1 MAPLLS
7 KHIFDLQTLISC
19 LPLVKLADN
28 GVSPFAE
35 GHVFCFH
42 SRSASFSISPAI
54 IWGRRAN
61 ASRREMMAVAG
72 IVATSLLGIS
82 WAPSPARWGHHHS
95 GITSRGPG
103 GGPSVSHHAAA
114 RALEGP
120 DGAPVPG
127 PPGSGHHWHRG
138 RPRCWRAA
146 AAVAPGR
153 GLGGGGTTVQP
164 SAVHRRCSPQSGA
177 ALIKMRARPHCAT
190 CHAPA
195 HSTSPSG

>member
-1 MAPLLS
+1 
-7 KHIFDLQTLISC
+7 
-19 LPLVKLADN
+19 
-28 GVSPFAE
+28 
-35 GHVFCFH
+35 
-42 SRSASFSISPAI
+42 
-54 IWGRRAN
+54 
-61 ASRREMMAVAG
+61 MAVAG

-164 SAVHRRCSPQSGA
+164 SAVHRRCSRVRCRLDQDLCETTLRHLPRTCTQHKSFRLKFPKRESMVGTSEDC
-177 ALIKMRARPHCAT
+177 LRLSYT
-190 CHAPA
+190 CHK
-195 HSTSPSG
+195 STVQKSKILNWRPRFLQRCLSE

>member
-1 MAPLLS
+1 
-7 KHIFDLQTLISC
+7 
-19 LPLVKLADN
+19 
-28 GVSPFAE
+28 
-35 GHVFCFH
+35 
-42 SRSASFSISPAI
+42 
-54 IWGRRAN
+54 
-61 ASRREMMAVAG
+61 MAVAG

-138 RPRCWRAA
+138 GLAAGELLPRWLRAVDW
-146 AAVAPGR
+146 AVAALPCSR
-153 GLGGGGTTVQP
+153 VP
-164 SAVHRRCSPQSGA
+164 STAVVVLSQVP
-177 ALIKMRARPHCAT
+177 P
-190 CHAPA
+190 
-195 HSTSPSG
+195 

>member
-1 MAPLLS
+1 M
-7 KHIFDLQTLISC
+7 
-19 LPLVKLADN
+19 
-28 GVSPFAE
+28 
-35 GHVFCFH
+35 FCFH
-42 SRSASFSISPAI
+42 SRSASFSIFSPAI
-54 IWGRRAN
+54 IWGRRAS

-164 SAVHRRCSPQSGA
+164 SAVHRRCSRVRCRLDQDLCETTLRHLPRTCTQHKSFRLKFPKRESMW
-177 ALIKMRARPHCAT
+177 ALQNRL
-190 CHAPA
+190 
-195 HSTSPSG
+195 S